1 MNTETQQFFK
11 KIKEVDPLNNKC
23 LDCGAAHPQWAS
35 VSHGCLI
42 CLTCSGIH
50 RSLGVHISFI
60 RSITMDTWTEKQM
73 KMMELGGNSRL
84 NDIFKE
90 YGLTGSD
97 IKRKYNTEIASYYRT
112 MLKDLCEGNTPKP
125 KPPVSVGCLEH
136 VHESKNSDRS
146 NSTPLKS
153 LSNNYNDNFQ
163 GLNNG
168 DSNNNKYADLL
179 NKNIGSNNGT
189 IGGIFNSL
197 TNFGMKVISNTKNYA
212 ENTISNV
219 QEHGIIETA
228 IDSVKAGGYFIEEK
242 GRAVVERVQDE
253 KFWSDTASTVQNSAQ
268 WLNNTIQ
275 TGISGV
281 NDAITAAIDTNNFGD
296 PFNMFGNDIDDS
308 INAKDIDTNPNYS
321 KKIPSSSSSFN
332 NNLSSVQGDKTSDF
346 YINKNNNDNSSDST
360 KKTTKTINTVITNS
374 NQTVDSSKNSENI
387 KNIDLWK
394 GDEMDDDWEPK
405 NFKKGITKRSF

>member
-11 KIKEVDPLNNKC
+11 KIKEADPLNNKC

-73 KMMELGGNSRL
+73 KMMELGGNSKL

-90 YGLTGSD
+90 YGLAGSD
-97 IKRKYNTEIASYYRT
+97 IKRKYNTVIASYYRT

-125 KPPVSVGCLEH
+125 KPSISVGCLEH
-136 VHESKNSDRS
+136 VHESNNSSKNNAIPSSRSFTNSYSSDLS
-146 NSTPLKS
+146 GS
-153 LSNNYNDNFQ
+153 SNND
-163 GLNNG
+163 
-168 DSNNNKYADLL
+168 NKYANLL
-179 NKNIGSNNGT
+179 NRNIGSNNGT
-189 IGGIFNSL
+189 IGGIFGSL
-197 TNFGMKVISNTKNYA
+197 TSFGMKVISNTKNYA
-212 ENTISNV
+212 ENTLNSV

-228 IDSVKAGGYFIEEK
+228 IDSVKAGGHFIEEK
-242 GRAVVERVQDE
+242 GRAVVEKVQDE

-296 PFNMFGNDIDDS
+296 FNMFHNDIDGNTSYNSGDS
-308 INAKDIDTNPNYS
+308 NTTP
-321 KKIPSSSSSFN
+321 KKTTSSSSVLN
-332 NNLSSVQGDKTSDF
+332 NNSSSNIQKNKVDKFS
-346 YINKNNNDNSSDST
+346 INNNSSEVRNLTEKSM
-360 KKTTKTINTVITNS
+360 INTVITNS
-374 NQTVDSSKNSENI
+374 NQTANSSKLPENV

-394 GDEMDDDWEPK
+394 GDDLDDDWEPK
-405 NFKKGITKRSF
+405 NFKKGITKK